1 MEVHLFSFSPS
12 KAVPPSSGI
21 MPQCLLSE
29 FTNRLLWNRAW
40 SFSLPWPLHIRL
52 ISWVLDATVTPIF
65 SLSPSKAC
73 WLSLTVLMEYPAM
86 KVCLRTTSCCGVRS
100 VPWSFSG
107 LRAPPSQP
115 EISLRDGAFCA
126 SWQVLGEANIPLFS
140 WGKQTNQ
147 MWEALRMT
155 VEQKPGDVPHQLPVR
170 DSIAGR
176 CWGFR
181 PWAGSSCCCS
191 VFPLPVCWYSVA
203 DASGTCCR
211 PAAAFYFI
219 FCQGMQ
225 SVVIR
230 PVFGAGDPCS

>member
-1 MEVHLFSFSPS
+1 M
-12 KAVPPSSGI
+12 
-21 MPQCLLSE
+21 
-29 FTNRLLWNRAW
+29 RL
-40 SFSLPWPLHIRL
+40 SLPYFLCAPQRPADFPWRF
-52 ISWVLDATVTPIF
+52 SWNTPQ
-65 SLSPSKAC
+65 
-73 WLSLTVLMEYPAM
+73 W
-86 KVCLRTTSCCGVRS
+86 RS
-100 VPWSFSG
+100 VWEQQAAAAWEVFRGRSAGSE
-107 LRAPPSQP
+107 RIQVSQK
-115 EISLRDGAFCA
+115 SHCVTGALCA

-176 CWGFR
+176 CWGFQ

-203 DASGTCCR
+203 DASGTRCR

-225 SVVIR
+225 SVFIR
-230 PVFGAGDPCS
+230 PIFGAGDPSS